1 MIKALKMVVAVSFI
15 MLMTCCVKHNRV
27 PPIRCNDCMI
37 DTGVGFYAKVDEFEE
52 WLLKSKRN
60 QMIAL
65 RDSRSIDEPFGL
77 GGKAEKEAVS
87 LEQEGEESFLLVNEL
102 AYFFLA
108 EAYGM
113 EAFNYRS
120 ERVEKQKRI
129 KEMIQKIKQ
138 SKKQHRLQSDH

>member
-1 MIKALKMVVAVSFI
+1 MSM
-15 MLMTCCVKHNRV
+15 
-27 PPIRCNDCMI
+27 
-37 DTGVGFYAKVDEFEE
+37 GFYAKFDEFEE

-60 QMIAL
+60 QIIAL
-65 RDSRSIDEPFGL
+65 YDSRSIEEFFDL

-108 EAYGM
+108 EVYEM